1 MSNEC
6 EPSLTMKGV
15 VQIHAQA
22 QRQAAFAYVADL
34 ENAPHWVLDLVSVTL
49 ETEWEPGCGAHY
61 TVTVKMDNRCNVAE
75 LEITEYDPSHEFT
88 HRDQGGPARFTSRF
102 EFKPDNRGTLIV
114 HHYTVCMTCLSI
126 LMSPLTNRWPRS
138 GLSSTSRPTDHR
150 ATKSDMPASHL
161 SVAARV
167 R

>member
-1 MSNEC
+1 
-6 EPSLTMKGV
+6 MKGV
-15 VQIHAQA
+15 VQIHVEA

-49 ETEWEPGCGAHY
+49 ETEWEPGFGTHY
-61 TVTVKMDNRCNVAE
+61 SETVQMDNRRKVAE
-75 LEITEYDPSHEFT
+75 LEITECDPAHEFT

-102 EFKPDNRGTLIV
+102 EFKPDNGGTLIV
-114 HHYTVCMTCLSI
+114 HHYTVDMTCLSI
-126 LMSPLTNRWPRS
+126 LLSPLTNRRYAKTPMPQWPSS
-138 GLSSTSRPTDHR
+138 GLSSTSRRTDQR